1 MVLDKRF
8 FLYNISKTF
17 IFINGSMI
25 SIEKGKFLGKLFS
38 IKLIIGIIWSSFLM
52 KKSGIPGFPV
62 VLLKFKNSSSEFF
75 DFVKL
80 KGSLKNK
87 PPNKTVGFSP
97 GWPPILILEIS

>member
-8 FLYNISKTF
+8 FSYNISKTF
-17 IFINGSMI
+17 IFIIGSII

-52 KKSGIPGFPV
+52 KKSGIPGTPV
-62 VLLKFKNSSSEFF
+62 ISLKFKNSSSEFF
-75 DFVKL
+75 DFVNSR
-80 KGSLKNK
+80 GPLKNK

-97 GWPPILILEIS
+97 GWPPIITLEIS